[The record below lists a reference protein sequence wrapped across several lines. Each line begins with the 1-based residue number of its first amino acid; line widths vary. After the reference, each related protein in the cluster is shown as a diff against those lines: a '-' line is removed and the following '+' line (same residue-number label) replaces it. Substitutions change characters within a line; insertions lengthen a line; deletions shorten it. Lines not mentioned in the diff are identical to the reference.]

1 MAGREHEE
9 LREQAALYVLGA
21 LAAEERA
28 AFEAHLATCAECS
41 AEVRSL
47 AGVPAMLAQ
56 TVPQVDPSPAL
67 REQVLRSAGAG
78 ANVRHMPAAP
88 NAPNTSH
95 RRDAPRSVF
104 GPWLAAAASLALTVG
119 LGVYAMELRGRIG
132 ALESRLRDAIARAD
146 ASERQ
151 MADTRRAAT
160 DAESRVA
167 LLAAPDVTRVDLAG
181 QKMAPQASGRGYWSR
196 SRGLMFTASNLPAL
210 PAGRTYQ
217 FWVLTAQTPP
227 ISNRWLLRPDASGGV
242 TAVFDTPV
250 DLPKPAAMAVSIEP
264 AGGVP
269 APTGDL
275 YLVGR
280 AGS

>member
-1 MAGREHEE
+1 MAGSEHEE

-21 LAAEERA
+21 LAPQERM
-28 AFEAHLATCAECS
+28 AFESHLTTCVECS

-47 AGVPAMLAQ
+47 AVVPALLAQ
-56 TVPQVDPSPAL
+56 TVPQVDPSRTL
-67 REQVLRSAGAG
+67 REQVLRSAGGG
-78 ANVRHMPAAP
+78 ANVRLMPATP
-88 NAPNTSH
+88 DHSNVSQT
-95 RRDAPRSVF
+95 RDIPGTAL

-119 LGVYAMELRGRIG
+119 LGVYAMELRGRVG
-132 ALESRLRDAIARAD
+132 DLESRLRDALARAD

-151 MADTRRAAT
+151 IADTRRAAT

-167 LLAAPDVTRVDLAG
+167 LLAAPDLTRVDLAG

-196 SRGLMFTASNLPAL
+196 SRGLMFTASNLPPL

-227 ISNRWLLRPDASGGV
+227 ISNGWLLMPDASGRV

-280 AGS
+280 AGI